1 MGSRNI
7 NKLLLPP
14 IHKKWCVSKYGHGL
28 LCFYASQH
36 RHVLVSAV
44 TLTLYFFVGG
54 PRMPVAHM
62 LGSRGCHARAEHG
75 CMGGVGVTHVSGCR
89 ESVFY
94 KVTEEMLLFK
104 ILLKK

>member
-1 MGSRNI
+1 
-7 NKLLLPP
+7 
-14 IHKKWCVSKYGHGL
+14 
-28 LCFYASQH
+28 
-36 RHVLVSAV
+36 
-44 TLTLYFFVGG
+44 
-54 PRMPVAHM
+54 MPVAHM